1 MLIIDQM
8 MTSNALEFLGRG
20 RVHDNRVDFTSKLH
34 LPLSVVYIT
43 AEERNFKAKG
53 VLKEILFG
61 RSLGSLAKKPKSFI
75 SILFPHN
82 LNR

>member
-1 MLIIDQM
+1 MH
-8 MTSNALEFLGRG
+8 SNFLA
-20 RVHDNRVDFTSKLH
+20 VEESTTTVLTFTSKLH

-61 RSLGSLAKKPKSFI
+61 REFREFSQKA
-75 SILFPHN
+75 
-82 LNR
+82 